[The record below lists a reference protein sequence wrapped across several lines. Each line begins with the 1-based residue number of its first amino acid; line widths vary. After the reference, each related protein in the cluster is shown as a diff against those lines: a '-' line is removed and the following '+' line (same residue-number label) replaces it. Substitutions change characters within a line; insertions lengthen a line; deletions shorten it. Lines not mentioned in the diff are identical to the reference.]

1 LTAASRTAR
10 LCVALALV
18 LPCYPANPKP
28 VRPRQIRIP
37 VWADAPLNAMDLRA
51 TLDGSDARVLGIRGP
66 GDDLM
71 LLIVLDLAGD
81 PSSVEPAKE
90 ALLNEMRKLPPRTV
104 VGLLRA
110 QDGLRV
116 LANPTADH
124 ESLAQAISSLPVSG
138 KAGLLDTIEAAGRIA
153 DSILAKTT
161 VRVALLYISDSDVA
175 NYREDFTNPVINS
188 SDSHDLSRR
197 FPETLVQEKISQVDS
212 VLAGQQAPI
221 FLVHLSYRT
230 DRINDAYQ
238 NGLKQLAETTG
249 GTATLCRWSGEV
261 PAAIEKS
268 FSLIGSHYSVTLAL
282 PERVGNTVQ
291 VSIDR
296 EDASHDLNYRTRF
309 FLPSR

>member
-1 LTAASRTAR
+1 MSATNASRS
-10 LCVALALV
+10 LCTMLWVVLALV
-18 LPCYPANPKP
+18 LPCYSAELKP

-37 VWADAPLNAMDLRA
+37 VWSDAPLNARDLRA

-66 GDDLM
+66 DDDLM

-81 PSSVEPAKE
+81 PSFVEPARE
-90 ALLNEMRKLPPRTV
+90 ALVSEIRKLPPRTV

-116 LANPTADH
+116 VANPTADH
-124 ESLAQAISSLPVSG
+124 ESLAQAIGALPVSG

-175 NYREDFTNPVINS
+175 NYLEDFTNPVINS

-197 FPETLVQEKISQVDS
+197 FPETLVQEKISQIES
-212 VLAGQQAPI
+212 ALAGQQTPI
-221 FLVHLSYRT
+221 FLVHLSDRT

-249 GTATLCRWSGEV
+249 GTATLCRSSGEV
-261 PAAIEKS
+261 PAAIEKL
-268 FSLIGSHYSVTLAL
+268 FSLIGAHYSVTLAL
-282 PERVGNTVQ
+282 
-291 VSIDR
+291 
-296 EDASHDLNYRTRF
+296 
-309 FLPSR
+309 

>member
-1 LTAASRTAR
+1 MN
-10 LCVALALV
+10 V
-18 LPCYPANPKP
+18 
-28 VRPRQIRIP
+28 
-37 VWADAPLNAMDLRA
+37 RA
-51 TLDGSDARVLGIRGP
+51 TLDGSEARVRGIKGP
-66 GDDLM
+66 DDDLM

-90 ALLNEMRKLPPRTV
+90 ALLNEIRKLPPRTV
-104 VGLLRA
+104 VGLMRA

-116 LANPTADH
+116 VANPTADH

-138 KAGLLDTIEAAGRIA
+138 KAGLLDTMEAAGRIA
-153 DSILAKTT
+153 DSILSKTT

-197 FPETLVQEKISQVDS
+197 FPETLVQEKVSQVDS

-249 GTATLCRWSGEV
+249 GTANLCRWSGEV

-268 FSLIGSHYSVTLAL
+268 FSLIGAHYSVTLAL
-282 PERVGNTVQ
+282 PEHVGKTVQ
-291 VSIDR
+291 VSIDM
-296 EDASHDLNYRTRF
+296 EDSGHNLNYRTRF
-309 FLPSR
+309 FLLSR